1 MSPVARA
8 AVKLALLLVA
18 GVAAFQVQRAWVLG
32 AALALVGALAVVGR
46 VRPAGLARQ
55 VLVASPFVLAV
66 VIAHGLVTTWG
77 QGGVVGLRL
86 LVLITAAAVVTLTT
100 RVTEILSV
108 LEGLFRPL
116 RIVGVDPTRIGLVFA
131 MTIRFVPLLAD
142 RLAEIRQAQRARG
155 RERPGVTLLA
165 PLLISTLRL
174 ADDVGD
180 ALDAR
185 GLGDGGDRR
194 G

>member
-1 MSPVARA
+1 MSPGTWA
-8 AVKLALLLVA
+8 ALKLGLLLIA
-18 GVAAFQVQRAWVLG
+18 GVMAFQVQSAWVLG
-32 AALALVGALAVVGR
+32 SALTLVGAFAVVGR
-46 VRPAGLARQ
+46 VPAAPLARQ
-55 VLVASPFVLAV
+55 LRVAAPFVLAV
-66 VIAHGLVTTWG
+66 VLAHGLVTTWA

-86 LVLITAAAVVTLTT
+86 LVVIAAAAVVTLTT
-100 RVTEILSV
+100 RVADILTV

-116 RIVGVDPTRIGLVFA
+116 RVVGVDPTRIGLVFA

-142 RLAEIRQAQRARG
+142 RLAEIHQAQRARG

-185 GLGDGGDRR
+185 GLGDDLR
-194 G
+194 